1 LSDTPYPV
9 DVDSVR
15 KAFPPG
21 MEAPPLLLDF
31 AGWLKGRPWGSVGC
45 FSLQGQFADAAPLF
59 DSSPLRDRFALFMRL
74 PDGSTVG
81 AWYGAGLD
89 PDNPPI
95 VGLGSEGDYAI
106 LAPSLDGLLSKLTLQ
121 EFEGA
126 WHDLLPND
134 EVECQT
140 SELARWL
147 AGRPAAEEI
156 PPEADSSDI
165 PDFRGFIEKWSRDRE
180 DFWANHRMMAELGWR
195 LAMYL
200 PTGKNSWDKTR
211 FEVAIVG
218 TQYEARI
225 FQRGP
230 QPFPEAAAIE
240 PLLRELRDEMRLAQ
254 PELGLWFSMRF
265 GLYADGRVMPQ
276 FDYDS
281 RPTIAGAPAPLSEA
295 KADLVRAPRPAR
307 WVPAWLAEP

>member
-1 LSDTPYPV
+1 
-9 DVDSVR
+9 
-15 KAFPPG
+15 
-21 MEAPPLLLDF
+21 
-31 AGWLKGRPWGSVGC
+31 
-45 FSLQGQFADAAPLF
+45 
-59 DSSPLRDRFALFMRL
+59 
-74 PDGSTVG
+74 
-81 AWYGAGLD
+81 
-89 PDNPPI
+89 
-95 VGLGSEGDYAI
+95 
-106 LAPSLDGLLSKLTLQ
+106 
-121 EFEGA
+121 
-126 WHDLLPND
+126 
-134 EVECQT
+134 
-140 SELARWL
+140 
-147 AGRPAAEEI
+147 
-156 PPEADSSDI
+156 
-165 PDFRGFIEKWSRDRE
+165 
-180 DFWANHRMMAELGWR
+180 MMAELGWR

-218 TQYEARI
+218 AQYEARI

-240 PLLRELRDEMRLAQ
+240 PLLRELRDEMRRAQ

-281 RPTIAGAPAPLSEA
+281 RPTIAGAPAALSEA